1 MYTDFYFDLERV
13 EEKSKIAIIKPIT
26 LVHLTQ
32 ERSLSDPLLRFPESL
47 PFGFIVLVPLS
58 SSGKWRGPP
67 LRRSTWKTWSNEAF
81 HSVRSTSSTVNL
93 VPFTTKGRKRTR
105 GSRGKP
111 WLPVPFLFPPSLCRQ
126 FAGHRSFCS
135 SNSMIFEAR
144 RLTAEETSRQT
155 ILDKDDAS
163 SFRLEW
169 KIGTWYWLRWFVQ
182 RLERE
187 ISLSFWGKRKKKK
200 EENQMSRA
208 RSKRRIL
215 FRIISNDS
223 RNNYPKEWRTIIN
236 RIIRPNYRITVAG
249 RNAI

>member
-93 VPFTTKGRKRTR
+93 VPFTTKGRVAAEGNPDFR
-105 GSRGKP
+105 
-111 WLPVPFLFPPSLCRQ
+111 FPSYSPHPS
-126 FAGHRSFCS
+126 ADHRSFCS

-163 SFRLEW
+163 SS
-169 KIGTWYWLRWFVQ
+169 V
-182 RLERE
+182 
-187 ISLSFWGKRKKKK
+187 
-200 EENQMSRA
+200 
-208 RSKRRIL
+208 
-215 FRIISNDS
+215 
-223 RNNYPKEWRTIIN
+223 
-236 RIIRPNYRITVAG
+236 
-249 RNAI
+249 